1 MTQTGLRWVHIRILK
16 EGDVANMMGVIF
28 TRKPRSVS
36 QLLLVAAAVICI
48 ERIPVTTPRQPPVC
62 RPFRARHP
70 C

>member
-36 QLLLVAAAVICI
+36 QLLLL
-48 ERIPVTTPRQPPVC
+48 Q
-62 RPFRARHP
+62 
-70 C
+70 